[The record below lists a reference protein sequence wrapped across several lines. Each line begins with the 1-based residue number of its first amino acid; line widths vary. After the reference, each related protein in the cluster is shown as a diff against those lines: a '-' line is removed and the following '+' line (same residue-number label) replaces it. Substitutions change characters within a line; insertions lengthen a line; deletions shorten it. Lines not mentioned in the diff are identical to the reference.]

1 MYVITFLSHNY
12 FSLFLSSNKLTL
24 NSVVLLF
31 FFFECMAQ
39 RLYNYDDLIS
49 WEGAIQGEKEV
60 KENVWQYEINNSIK
74 ETMKG
79 LGSKL

>member
-1 MYVITFLSHNY
+1 
-12 FSLFLSSNKLTL
+12 
-24 NSVVLLF
+24 
-31 FFFECMAQ
+31 MAQ

-60 KENVWQYEINNSIK
+60 KENGWQYEINNSIK
-74 ETMKG
+74 ETTKG

>member
-1 MYVITFLSHNY
+1 MCY
-12 FSLFLSSNKLTL
+12 
-24 NSVVLLF
+24 